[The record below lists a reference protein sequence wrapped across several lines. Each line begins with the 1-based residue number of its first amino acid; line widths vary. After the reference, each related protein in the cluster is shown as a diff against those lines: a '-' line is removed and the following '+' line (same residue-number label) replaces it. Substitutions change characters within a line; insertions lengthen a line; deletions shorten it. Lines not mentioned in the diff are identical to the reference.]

1 MAVHQSTVWKS
12 KCWDNLNIHQLG
24 NWLDKLKYSHTVKYY
39 TMLREWVSSLGTD
52 MEQPIETL
60 ISETA
65 KCRRVCIRW
74 WCDLW
79 KKRKTHTHAFCLCTQ
94 TTCAEQAWET
104 GARGGLWGGIEW
116 EREGKGSHHSC
127 EYFEF
132 WTMWSTTYSKVM
144 QNKINDAQKWRASP
158 PRNEVVLMMR
168 MLVVITS
175 YLGVWA
181 ESTGD
186 RRWTQVNPKPQLLG
200 KRPWGQTDL
209 GSTLPLP
216 LINWVN
222 LNKPLNTV
230 PFGVYKTGMMT
241 IATSFGYTVNTQ

>member
-1 MAVHQSTVWKS
+1 
-12 KCWDNLNIHQLG
+12 
-24 NWLDKLKYSHTVKYY
+24 
-39 TMLREWVSSLGTD
+39 

-74 WCDLW
+74 CDLW
-79 KKRKTHTHAFCLCTQ
+79 KKKEKTHTCICLCTQ
-94 TTCAEQAWET
+94 TTCAEQTWET

-116 EREGKGSHHSC
+116 GREGKGSHHSC

-158 PRNEVVLMMR
+158 RRNGGFDDEDV
-168 MLVVITS
+168 
-175 YLGVWA
+175 G
-181 ESTGD
+181 GD
-186 RRWTQVNPKPQLLG
+186 NELLRGLSRVNRWQKGGLKSIPSPSFWEKE
-200 KRPWGQTDL
+200 PWGQTDL

-230 PFGVYKTGMMT
+230 PFVSIK
-241 IATSFGYTVNTQ
+241 QEWWQ